1 MKYYWFTRKES
12 GWIISEINNY
22 QKINPVL
29 GLNWGAHEV
38 LYFINFFLVFNILAC
53 R

>member
-1 MKYYWFTRKES
+1 MKYYWFTHKES

-22 QKINPVL
+22 QKINHVL
-29 GLNWGAHEV
+29 GLNRVPYEV